1 MSSGLDDGSSSDG
14 LGLSGS
20 TAGIYEGSRSTQFR
34 NGKWRWPH
42 TKRIYRDATGAADP
56 LSPPGDSMSGDGG
69 GWHQVA
75 GATVVMVALAA
86 ATAVAAATI
95 TALVVN

>member
-1 MSSGLDDGSSSDG
+1 
-14 LGLSGS
+14 
-20 TAGIYEGSRSTQFR
+20 
-34 NGKWRWPH
+34 
-42 TKRIYRDATGAADP
+42 
-56 LSPPGDSMSGDGG
+56 MSGDGG